1 MRHHEYDDD
10 SIKCFFFLIILKML
24 NFNRFSQRNNNNLV
38 LVYITEFRLTLLKE
52 INIYYLDQMF
62 FVYDEQHQYANS
74 TILIAC
80 KLEIKYMIFQLQK
93 KLTKSLLKY
102 LNIIFFIVVELAW
115 SESKFFSSP
124 YYDWYFKLVANKQTT
139 PTL

>member
-52 INIYYLDQMF
+52 INIYYLD
-62 FVYDEQHQYANS
+62 
-74 TILIAC
+74 
-80 KLEIKYMIFQLQK
+80 
-93 KLTKSLLKY
+93 
-102 LNIIFFIVVELAW
+102 
-115 SESKFFSSP
+115 
-124 YYDWYFKLVANKQTT
+124 
-139 PTL
+139 